1 MDEKKSNEA
10 VYSSEPTITTGPKSL
25 RSTPEIADSSRAQH
39 SAPAAK
45 PTQSA
50 PTTDTHENPRPG
62 GYSPVEVNQ
71 ADGQSPLSDFVEF
84 LKRTK
89 HVWLIAAAAIFGLFL
104 VVTLAKRLFESVSA
118 SREARQHRAVG
129 TLTAEGLLER
139 CGRPAEDVT
148 KDMYPIIMRTINY
161 QRGSKTFVFEFSRTA
176 EEKSDWVFLSMKDES
191 GAKSYETPEAKI
203 AAMSCLDSK

>member
-1 MDEKKSNEA
+1 
-10 VYSSEPTITTGPKSL
+10 
-25 RSTPEIADSSRAQH
+25 PEIADSSRAQH

-62 GYSPVEVNQ
+62 GYSPVVANQ

-104 VVTLAKRLFESVSA
+104 VVTLGKRLFGSVSA
-118 SREARQHRAVG
+118 SREARQH
-129 TLTAEGLLER
+129 TA
-139 CGRPAEDVT
+139 
-148 KDMYPIIMRTINY
+148 
-161 QRGSKTFVFEFSRTA
+161 
-176 EEKSDWVFLSMKDES
+176 
-191 GAKSYETPEAKI
+191 
-203 AAMSCLDSK
+203 